1 MSNFVGK
8 RPNPLAAAVQGI
20 TKFIKGGKK
29 SDPGAAIKSIPTNVP
44 TTKLEKLK
52 ASNVIGGGR
61 LKGAQAKLKQTMF
74 EIKNPQFS
82 GGRLTFSKDK
92 KKSES
97 NKEAYK
103 RIQKENTETIK
114 KFIAPKDFAKG
125 GRVEYKKG
133 TPNPFARK
141 SKLKKIQEAFKV
153 TPSFMTVK
161 KEKPKKRLMA
171 KKGSPD
177 PKKKKK
183 FPDLTG
189 DGKVT
194 FADILKGRGVIK
206 GKKKKTKK
214 KII

>member
-1 MSNFVGK
+1 MSNFVVR
-8 RPNPLAAAVQGI
+8 RPNPLAAAIQGAL
-20 TKFIKGGKK
+20 KLIKGGPKASKDQSAINFVNPSVPSTRVEKARRDLMLAKRKRAGSEAKLNTTKFEIKQGQKDLTFDYTKKDVPKK
-29 SDPGAAIKSIPTNVP
+29 S
-44 TTKLEKLK
+44 ELK
-52 ASNVIGGGR
+52 GGR
-61 LKGAQAKLKQTMF
+61 LQKKVK
-74 EIKNPQFS
+74 
-82 GGRLTFSKDK
+82 TFT
-92 KKSES
+92 
-97 NKEAYK
+97 AP
-103 RIQKENTETIK
+103 EN
-114 KFIAPKDFAKG
+114 FNKG
-125 GRVEYKKG
+125 GRVGYRLG
-133 TPNPFARK
+133 SPRK

-194 FADILKGRGVIK
+194 FADILKGRGVIN
-206 GKKKKTKK
+206 GKKNKTKK

>member
-1 MSNFVGK
+1 MSKLYNEAKK
-8 RPNPLAAAVQGI
+8 RFIEPIAKKIFKPQKTTGTEVISKIKPNVPDNILDKARRYLRLAKRRTAGSEAKLKTTQFEIGQGQKDLTFDYMKKDRI
-20 TKFIKGGKK
+20 KK
-29 SDPGAAIKSIPTNVP
+29 SD
-44 TTKLEKLK
+44 L
-52 ASNVIGGGR
+52 
-61 LKGAQAKLKQTMF
+61 
-74 EIKNPQFS
+74 
-82 GGRLTFSKDK
+82 K
-92 KKSES
+92 KKKDE
-97 NKEAYK
+97 K
-103 RIQKENTETIK
+103 QKVKTFTAPEN
-114 KFIAPKDFAKG
+114 FNKG
-125 GRVEYKKG
+125 GRAGYRLGSPK
-133 TPNPFARK
+133 K

-194 FADILKGRGVIK
+194 FADILKGRGVIN

>member
-1 MSNFVGK
+1 MSNFVGN
-8 RPNPLAAAVQGI
+8 RPNLLSAAIQGVKKI
-20 TKFIKGGKK
+20 VTGGKK
-29 SDPGAAIKSIPTNVP
+29 SDPGAAIKYVKTNVP

-92 KKSES
+92 KKTES
-97 NKEAYK
+97 NKERYK

-141 SKLKKIQEAFKV
+141 SKLKKIQEAFKT
-153 TPSFMTVK
+153 TPSFMVK
-161 KEKPKKRLMA
+161 KDKPKKRLMA

-177 PKKKKK
+177 PKKKKKK

-194 FADILKGRGVIK
+194 FADILKGRGVIN
-206 GKKKKTKK
+206 GKKNKTKK